1 MLDADEASHPLLDGA
16 PFAEKRRVGD
26 TIAGHFQIPG
36 RSAAARWARLSRTR
50 DTNLN
55 RDVALEMLP
64 PAFTRDVERLV
75 QFRREAQLLARLN
88 RPNIGDI

>member
-1 MLDADEASHPLLDGA
+1 L
-16 PFAEKRRVGD
+16 
-26 TIAGHFQIPG
+26 
-36 RSAAARWARLSRTR
+36 
-50 DTNLN
+50 NLE
-55 RDVALEMLP
+55 VALEMLP